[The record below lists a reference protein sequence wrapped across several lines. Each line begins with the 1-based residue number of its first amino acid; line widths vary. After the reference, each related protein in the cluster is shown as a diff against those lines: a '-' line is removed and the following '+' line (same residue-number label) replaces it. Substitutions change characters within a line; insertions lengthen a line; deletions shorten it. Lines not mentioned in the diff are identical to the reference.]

1 MMFIESWDYSQWNSQ
16 KYCLNNFTSWFL
28 GTVRKFQALTYFTQK
43 PQRKRRRLH
52 FLFKNSPLSDTETI
66 LSSQYVSNYGHLLK
80 PPANGMRAYARNFSF
95 CFFNVESLAV
105 SELFENQPLAQ
116 RLPTLKKSC
125 VLISPTQNFR
135 KLVQNPI

>member
-28 GTVRKFQALTYFTQK
+28 ATVRKFQACIFE
-43 PQRKRRRLH
+43 LH

-105 SELFENQPLAQ
+105 SKLFENQPLAQ
-116 RLPTLKKSC
+116 RLLTLKKSC